1 MKARSVAMP
10 ENVCLLTFAVGIL
23 FSPVPWFLEILIT
36 HTQMRDGDPLSWT
49 SSII

>member
-1 MKARSVAMP
+1 MKARSAKVLA
-10 ENVCLLTFAVGIL
+10 NVSLLTYAVGIL

-36 HTQMRDGDPLSWT
+36 HTQMRDDDPLSWT